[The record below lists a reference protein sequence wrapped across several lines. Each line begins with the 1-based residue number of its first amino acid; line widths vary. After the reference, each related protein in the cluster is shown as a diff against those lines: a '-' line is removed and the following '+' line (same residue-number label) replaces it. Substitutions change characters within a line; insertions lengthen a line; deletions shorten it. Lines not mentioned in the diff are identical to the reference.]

1 MRGIIGL
8 VIGVA
13 AILLIFTGIV
23 AARYGTSDPCRAIA
37 RLVQTDCT
45 RFFSDQSC
53 DDLKTMNEDRL
64 TGIIRERKG
73 TFRCLID
80 LARDEPGE
88 R

>member
-13 AILLIFTGIV
+13 AILLVFTGIV
-23 AARYGTSDPCRAIA
+23 AARYGTSDPCRATA
-37 RLVQTDCT
+37 RLVQKDCT

-64 TGIIRERKG
+64 TEIIRQRKG
-73 TFRCLID
+73 TPVLDRKSVV
-80 LARDEPGE
+80 
-88 R
+88 